1 MSKLI
6 LMRHGQA
13 SFGSDRYDCLSELGC
28 VQARA
33 TGRWMRGSAIQPSL
47 LVHGPRQRQFE
58 TACMLKEQGGFY
70 APMQQQ
76 AELDEFAEGEEIFK
90 AAELFLGRSMRQ
102 VDGRSR
108 LDVLRDY
115 DVTCKAWSLGEIQ
128 IEGRSPINEFRGQVR
143 QWFDNLIGEP
153 DLSGQQVVAVTSA
166 GVISALICEV
176 LDLPNSKWH
185 SLLRVIGNASL
196 TELLFS
202 KGRYSLSSFNGLA
215 HLSNDLNSSM

>member
-1 MSKLI
+1 
-6 LMRHGQA
+6 
-13 SFGSDRYDCLSELGC
+13 
-28 VQARA
+28 
-33 TGRWMRGSAIQPSL
+33 
-47 LVHGPRQRQFE
+47 
-58 TACMLKEQGGFY
+58 
-70 APMQQQ
+70 
-76 AELDEFAEGEEIFK
+76 
-90 AAELFLGRSMRQ
+90 MRQ

>member
-90 AAELFLGRSMRQ
+90 AAELFWADQCGRWMVAPGSTYCGIMMSPARH
-102 VDGRSR
+102 G
-108 LDVLRDY
+108 LWGKYKLRD
-115 DVTCKAWSLGEIQ
+115 VPRLMSFV
-128 IEGRSPINEFRGQVR
+128 GR
-143 QWFDNLIGEP
+143 FD
-153 DLSGQQVVAVTSA
+153 SGST
-166 GVISALICEV
+166 I
-176 LDLPNSKWH
+176 
-185 SLLRVIGNASL
+185 
-196 TELLFS
+196 
-202 KGRYSLSSFNGLA
+202 
-215 HLSNDLNSSM
+215 